1 MDSQRLDSIRGRNLD
16 EFHVRRNIDL
26 GHRRGNSQI
35 SRSIL
40 ARKNALGGRCVYGI
54 GFIDGIGAFDLVGPI
69 RIHIEHRAGD
79 FHIGENH
86 QSKARFAILLA
97 VVDRLNAFGNNK
109 LQRSKASIGIDR
121 ELIYI
126 VIGIGQ
132 RLQGAQLLF
141 DGAYRVIAG
150 QVVRL
155 HVHLVAVVELRE
167 RGRLYH
173 MAASRKRI
181 EPVDVAYAFLPTEQ
195 KLA

>member
-1 MDSQRLDSIRGRNLD
+1 M
-16 EFHVRRNIDL
+16 
-26 GHRRGNSQI
+26 
-35 SRSIL
+35 
-40 ARKNALGGRCVYGI
+40 
-54 GFIDGIGAFDLVGPI
+54 
-69 RIHIEHRAGD
+69 
-79 FHIGENH
+79 
-86 QSKARFAILLA
+86 LA

-109 LQRSKASIGIDR
+109 LQRSKASIGIGR